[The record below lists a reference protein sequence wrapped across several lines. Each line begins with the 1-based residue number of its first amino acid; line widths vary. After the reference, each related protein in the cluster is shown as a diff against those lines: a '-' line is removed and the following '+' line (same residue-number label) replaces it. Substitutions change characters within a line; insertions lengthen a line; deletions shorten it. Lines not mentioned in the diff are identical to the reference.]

1 MQLSGQERKKRVREA
16 SIIVLAILLIVLLT
30 GVEIRLT
37 QLSSNAP
44 LSSNV
49 VIFGMINVIIL
60 LVVLLVYLI
69 SRNVVKLLV
78 ENRSNPL
85 AKRLRTKLV
94 ISFVGLSLV
103 PTMLLFFASASFITN
118 SVQNWFNVQVET
130 SLNESLEVAQTYY
143 KTSASNALLF
153 ARRLSEV
160 IQRERLLNDD
170 SLPRLKSFVREKQKE
185 YNLGIVEVFSSQRE
199 ELIRA
204 SNPEVPRA
212 ENTSPNSEDIKQ
224 ALAGKELT
232 KVNSA
237 GKADLIRGIV
247 PIYSTYND
255 RDVVGVVVVNYYV
268 PHSLVSKMQ
277 EISSSYQEFRRL
289 KLLKSPIT
297 SGYLL
302 TLFLIASV
310 IVFLSFWIGIY
321 LANSMTKPI
330 QELVDGTRAVAEGD
344 LDVRIDA
351 EGDDEIGMLVRSF
364 NRMAADLRAKQRA
377 LNSSNEELTRIN
389 HEIESRRRYMEI
401 VLRNVAAGVISV
413 DQVGAV
419 TTINKSA
426 ERLLHID
433 TSAVLGKNFR
443 DVLRD
448 AHLDIVMESLRD
460 MALTRQDS
468 MTRQIGLEMRGER
481 RVLQMNL
488 TMLRDEQGE
497 FLGSVL
503 VLDDLTQM
511 MKGQRMAAWR
521 EVARRIA
528 HEIKNPLTPIQLS
541 AQRLRKRFLERFS
554 DDPEGLVF
562 DECTA
567 MISKSVD
574 ELKVLVNEFS
584 NFARMPAVQ
593 PTSNDLNSL
602 VRETL
607 TLYQEAHRQVSF
619 SFVPDEQLPPIKL
632 DRDQI
637 KRVLINLLENAVSA
651 MDGKGSVTITTSY
664 DTELRM
670 VSCSIADTGPGIP
683 AEMKARIFE
692 PYISTKKHGTGL
704 GLAIVASIISDHNG
718 FIRVRDNRPQGACFV
733 IELPATQ
740 TA

>member
-153 ARRLSEV
+153 AGRLSEV

-170 SLPRLKSFVREKQKE
+170 SLPRLKAFVHEKQKE

-199 ELIRA
+199 ELVRA
-204 SNPEVPRA
+204 SNPDVPRA

-224 ALAGKELT
+224 ALAGKQLT
-232 KVNSA
+232 KVNSV
-237 GKADLIRGIV
+237 GRADLIRGIV

-297 SGYLL
+297 GGYLL

-330 QELVDGTRAVAEGD
+330 QELVEGTRAVAEGD

-351 EGDDEIGMLVRSF
+351 EGNDEIGMLVRSF

-413 DQVGAV
+413 DQVGIV

-433 TSAVLGKNFR
+433 TAAVLGRNFR

-448 AHLDIVMESLRD
+448 AHLEIVKESLRD
-460 MALTRQDS
+460 MAVTRQDS
-468 MTRQIGLEMRGER
+468 MTRQISLEMRGER

-497 FLGSVL
+497 LLGSVL

-554 DDPEGLVF
+554 NDPEGLVF

-593 PTSNDLNSL
+593 PTPNDLNSL

-607 TLYQEAHRQVSF
+607 TLYQEAHRQVRF
-619 SFVPDEQLPPIKL
+619 SFVPDDQLPLIKL

-637 KRVLINLLENAVSA
+637 KRVLINLLENAVAA
-651 MDGKGSVTITTSY
+651 MDSSGSVIITTRY
-664 DTELRM
+664 DAELRM

-692 PYISTKKHGTGL
+692 PYVSTKQHGTGL

-718 FIRVRDNRPQGACFV
+718 FIRVRDNRPQGSCFV
-733 IELPATQ
+733 MELPAVPS
-740 TA
+740 A